1 MKTRSLP
8 KPAASQTTPPPAPK
22 SAVRRPSKKS
32 ASKDA
37 TTITS
42 NGNGLN
48 GQHDAVIASLDE
60 NVSVTASPQEH
71 QIAARAYQIWLE
83 NGQPEGRD
91 EDNWLQAQ
99 RELSSST
106 APAA

>member
-8 KPAASQTTPPPAPK
+8 KPAAAQTASSPAPK
-22 SAVRRPSKKS
+22 SAARRPSKKG
-32 ASKDA
+32 ASNDT

-60 NVSVTASPQEH
+60 NVSVNSSPQED

-91 EDNWLQAQ
+91 EENWLQAQ

-106 APAA
+106 APRA